1 MAAFRDREDAGRQ
14 LAVKLQQYRNQNPLI
29 LGLPRGG
36 VAVARYIA
44 LALDAPLDVIVSRK
58 LGAPWQPEL
67 GIGAVAPDDVLVLDE
82 FASRFYPLPDEQIQQ
97 IARRERA
104 EVERRLADYRGGK
117 QEPDIG
123 GRTVI
128 LVDDGLA
135 TGVTARAAIEWA
147 RRQNPRKIVFAAP
160 VCAPSSADML
170 RETVEA
176 VVCALEP
183 QDFAAVG
190 YWYDDFRQLE
200 DEDVRRLLT
209 ETPDASESAVV
220 HVPDIQPVRIKV
232 DSVTIDG
239 DLAMPESPIGI
250 VLFAHGSGSSRHSK
264 RNRYVA
270 ERLNGAG
277 IGTLLMDLL
286 TPNEEVEDSV
296 TGHLRFDIPFLTER
310 LLGATDYVRENPLT
324 RNLPI
329 GYFGASTGAAAALSA
344 AARRPEGIYAVV
356 SRGGRPDL
364 AATELGK
371 VKAPTLLIVGGSDH
385 VVIPLNQQAL
395 ARIRAEGSR
404 IEIVP
409 GATHL
414 FEEPGALEEVAR
426 LASDWFRERFAGGVE
441 SRAA

>member
-14 LAVKLQQYRNQNPLI
+14 LAIRLEQYRNQNPLI

-36 VAVARYIA
+36 VAVAREIA
-44 LALDAPLDVIVSRK
+44 RALNAPIDVIVARK

-82 FASRFYPLPDEQIQQ
+82 FASRFYPLPEEQIQE
-97 IARRERA
+97 IARRERT

-117 QEPDIG
+117 PEPEIK

-147 RRQNPRKIVFAAP
+147 RKQNPRKIVFAAP

-183 QDFAAVG
+183 QDFSAVG

-200 DEDVRRLLT
+200 DEDVRRLLLESPNAP
-209 ETPDASESAVV
+209 ETAASSPAV
-220 HVPDIQPVRIKV
+220 QPVRFQV
-232 DSVTIDG
+232 DSVAIDG
-239 DLAMPESPIGI
+239 DLAMPKSPIGI

-270 ERLNGAG
+270 QRLNEEG

-286 TPNEEVEDSV
+286 TASEEAEDSV
-296 TGHLRFDIPFLTER
+296 TGHLRFDIPFQTER
-310 LLGATDYVRENPLT
+310 LLGATDYVRENQLT

-344 AARRPEGIYAVV
+344 AARRPQGIYAVV

-364 AATELGK
+364 AATELGN

-395 ARIRAEGSR
+395 ARIRAEPSR
-404 IEIVP
+404 IEIIP

-414 FEEPGALEEVAR
+414 FEEVGALEEVAR
-426 LASDWFRERFAGGVE
+426 LSSEWFRERFSESVE